1 MTHKYLFAPQNKT
14 PITMKS
20 TFLKIT
26 LLAFISLAAF
36 SCKNT
41 EKEAN
46 MAAEE
51 AAEATDLAVEY
62 TVDAAASQIA
72 WEGSKPLGTHHGTI
86 NLSSGTI
93 HINNGKP
100 EAGDFVIDMNS
111 INDEDLDGEQ
121 KTNLEAHLK
130 GTVEGKEGDFFNVK
144 EYPTAKFEMTSIV
157 NNVVKGNLTIKD
169 KTNAIEFPATVTM
182 EGDKMMLKS
191 DAFELDRTKWGV
203 NYGSKSIFPNL
214 GDKFINDT
222 MKITVSLVANK
233 A

>member
-1 MTHKYLFAPQNKT
+1 
-14 PITMKS
+14 MKS

-26 LLAFISLAAF
+26 LLTFIAVGAF

-41 EKEAN
+41 EKETETAL
-46 MAAEE
+46 EE
-51 AAEATDLAVEY
+51 SAEATAMASEY
-62 TVDAAASQIA
+62 KVDAAASQIM
-72 WEGSKPLGTHHGTI
+72 WEGAKPTGTHHGTI
-86 NLSSGTI
+86 KIASGTV
-93 HINNGKP
+93 HINEGKV
-100 EAGDFVIDMNS
+100 EAGNFVIDMNS
-111 INDEDLDGEQ
+111 INDEDLEGDQ
-121 KTNLEAHLK
+121 KANLEAHLK

-144 EYPTAKFEMTSIV
+144 EFPTATFEMTGIE
-157 NNVVKGNLTIKD
+157 NNMVKGNLTIKN

-191 DAFELDRTKWGV
+191 EAFEIDRTKWDV

-222 MKITVSLVANK
+222 MKITVSLVATK

>member
-1 MTHKYLFAPQNKT
+1 
-14 PITMKS
+14 MKI
-20 TFLKIT
+20 TFLKVTLIAFIT
-26 LLAFISLAAF
+26 LGAI
-36 SCKNT
+36 SCKNN
-41 EKEAN
+41 EKEADVT
-46 MAAEE
+46 AQEV
-51 AAEATDLAVEY
+51 AEATDMAVEY
-62 TVDAAASQIA
+62 TVDTAASQIM
-72 WEGSKPLGTHHGTI
+72 WEGAKPTGSHNGTI

-93 HINNGKP
+93 YLNNGVA
-100 EAGDFVIDMNS
+100 EAGQFEIDMNS
-111 INDEDLDGEQ
+111 ITDLDLTGDD
-121 KTNLEAHLK
+121 KASLEAHLK
-130 GTVEGKEGDFFNVK
+130 GTAEGKEGDFFNVK
-144 EYPTAKFEMTSIV
+144 EYPTAKFEMTGIE

-191 DAFELDRTKWGV
+191 ETFEIDRTKWGV

>member
-1 MTHKYLFAPQNKT
+1 MKT
-14 PITMKS
+14 

-26 LLAFISLAAF
+26 LMAFITVGAF

-41 EKEAN
+41 EKEAEA
-46 MAAEE
+46 MVEE
-51 AAEATDLAVEY
+51 TAEATEMATEY
-62 TVDAAASQIA
+62 TVDTTASQIM
-72 WEGSKPLGTHHGTI
+72 WEGAKPTGKHHGTI
-86 NLSSGTI
+86 SLSSGTI
-93 HINNGKP
+93 HLNEGKP
-100 EAGDFVIDMNS
+100 EAGNFVIDMNS
-111 INDEDLDGEQ
+111 INDEDLEGDD
-121 KTNLEAHLK
+121 KANLEAHLK

-144 EYPTAKFEMTSIV
+144 EFPTAKFEMTSIE

-191 DAFELDRTKWGV
+191 ETFEIDRTKWDV
-203 NYGSKSIFPNL
+203 NYGSKSIFPSL
-214 GDKFINDT
+214 GDKFINDA